1 MGPKNGHMT
10 QEVLI
15 RVFPGFT
22 HAQRKKQFSFYR
34 GCEAG
39 EAAHGGGWP
48 CWRHLPGWRRSEAC
62 TEREGRPC
70 GVRERKERG
79 EARKDLVPATGRLR
93 LSQSSLLTVSAL
105 RCLTPVACSAKP
117 TQVWGG
123 DRSFLSSRVQTLG
136 HIWCSMNIY
145 LINEGWR
152 MSAWM
157 TLRTKK
163 KNNTEETLFP
173 LYLTRRTV
181 PS

>member
-79 EARKDLVPATGRLR
+79 EARKDLVPATRRLR
-93 LSQSSLLTVSAL
+93 LPQSSLLTVSAL

-145 LINEGWR
+145 LINEGWW

-163 KNNTEETLFP
+163 KNHTEETLFP

>member
-79 EARKDLVPATGRLR
+79 EARKDLVPATRRLR
-93 LSQSSLLTVSAL
+93 LPQSSLLTVSAL

-157 TLRTKK
+157 TLRTTKK
-163 KNNTEETLFP
+163 KSHRGNP
-173 LYLTRRTV
+173 LSPL
-181 PS
+181 SN